1 MVSSTFRP
9 AVLDAEKVIADAIE
23 SAPALHLLSA
33 KGLAD
38 IVIRALADARIML
51 VKEM

>member
-1 MVSSTFRP
+1 MANTPFRP
-9 AVLDAEKVIADAIE
+9 AVLDAEKVIVDAIE

-38 IVIRALADARIML
+38 IVVRALADARILL